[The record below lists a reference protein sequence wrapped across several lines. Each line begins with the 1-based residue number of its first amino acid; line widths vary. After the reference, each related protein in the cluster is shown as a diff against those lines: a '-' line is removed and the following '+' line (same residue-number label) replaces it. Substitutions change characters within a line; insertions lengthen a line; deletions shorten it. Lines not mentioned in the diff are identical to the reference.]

1 VRCHWHLGADSS
13 VDAEFFG
20 SAYDVRHR
28 YPNGLTRNE
37 MFSPARMVA
46 IANIF
51 EALTA
56 SDYPYKKAKKVS
68 E

>member
-1 VRCHWHLGADSS
+1 
-13 VDAEFFG
+13 
-20 SAYDVRHR
+20 
-28 YPNGLTRNE
+28 